1 MNNANHNYN
10 ARQKALNAARGADYS
25 IQCFSAMT
33 ANENHLGAFLKVLHL
48 SLIHKESDLFSLM
61 RSPATGN
68 LESSLR
74 DSTGSWG

>member
-1 MNNANHNYN
+1 MHNVNHNYN

-48 SLIHKESDLFSLM
+48 SLIHKASDLFGLM
-61 RSPATGN
+61 
-68 LESSLR
+68 
-74 DSTGSWG
+74 